1 MQVVHRPFF
10 SVIIPTYN
18 RAKWIGKTVQSV
30 LNQTFP
36 YFEVIII
43 DDGSTDGTWE
53 VLRRL
58 SAKDARIRIVR
69 NTQNRER
76 AYSRNRGMDLA
87 EGIFVT
93 FLDSDDWM
101 RPTCLE
107 DAHSLIRQDPT
118 IHFLHNRVMLCDAR
132 GRLLYRYPA
141 PSLHNRFLA
150 IMKGNFLSCTGVFIH
165 REIYRD
171 RNFRFDETPDLIY
184 SEDYDLWIR
193 VIAYYRLHRLNRFN
207 TIVVAHEGQ
216 SATSQTAHTIL
227 QQAQI
232 IYEKITADEYLH
244 RIYAPYLQVYWSS
257 RYLLATYFAL
267 EKGEVREGWRLLS
280 RALWVYGGV
289 LGDRRFWSLG
299 IRLGVVGWRR
309 VLGFR
314 GLGKACTPFL
324 TP

>member
-1 MQVVHRPFF
+1 MNCEEGMFIIARRPFF

-18 RAKWIGKTVQSV
+18 RASWIARTVQSV
-30 LNQTFP
+30 LNQIYP
-36 YFEVIII
+36 HFEVIII
-43 DDGSTDGTWE
+43 DDASTDGTWD

-69 NTQNRER
+69 NAQNRER

-87 EGIFVT
+87 EGQFVT

-107 DAHSLIRQDPT
+107 DAYAVIRQNST
-118 IHFLHNRVMLCDAR
+118 IRFLHNRLELRDAQ
-132 GRLLYRYPA
+132 GRLLYRYPV
-141 PSLHNRFLA
+141 PSLHNRFRA

-165 REIYRD
+165 REIYQ
-171 RNFRFDETPDLIY
+171 NPKFHFDENPNLIY

-207 TIVVAHEGQ
+207 TVVIAHGGQ

-232 IYEKITADEYLH
+232 IYKKITADEYLH
-244 RIYAPYLQVYWSS
+244 RIYVPYLRLYWSS

-267 EKGEVREGWRLLS
+267 ENGEVREGWRLLR
-280 RALWVYGGV
+280 RALWEYRGV
-289 LGDRRFWSLG
+289 VGDRRFWSLG
-299 IRLGVVGWRR
+299 IRLALRAGAGCW
-309 VLGFR
+309 GSG
-314 GLGKACTPFL
+314 GL
-324 TP
+324 